1 MYTHIT
7 NFIYI
12 CIGHGHLVLENL
24 TKMPLARA
32 VLEPL
37 SQSCSSVPVGPSLAR
52 RSRARTH
59 ADANIWGQRMGEFPP
74 LSLIVVALG
83 GREGW
88 RVGGRGRR
96 RGRGSE

>member
-12 CIGHGHLVLENL
+12 CIGYGHLVLENL

-32 VLEPL
+32 VPL
-37 SQSCSSVPVGPSLAR
+37 SQSWSSVPVGPSLAR
-52 RSRARTH
+52 RSRARAH

-74 LSLIVVALG
+74 LSLIVAALG
-83 GREGW
+83 GREGG